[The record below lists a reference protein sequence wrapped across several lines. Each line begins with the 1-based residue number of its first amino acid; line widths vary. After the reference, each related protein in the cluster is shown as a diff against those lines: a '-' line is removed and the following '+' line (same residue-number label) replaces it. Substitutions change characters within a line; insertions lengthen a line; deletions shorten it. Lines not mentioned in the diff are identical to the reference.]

1 MAINFGALSA
11 LDTITEANR
20 GSWLTLLDKHKQP
33 SGVRLKLLGTDSDEW
48 RRMDHSDAN
57 QRIRAAQKAGKLITL
72 SSEQIEEMELTR
84 LARVTIEWEGIPDE
98 SGGIAPC
105 NPTNAYAFY
114 KAFPDAVR
122 QVQKFLQDGAQEDV
136 SFGVDAYMGSIAKN
150 SSAPLNGNL
159 AAAQSDSQVSPSA

>member
-11 LDTITEANR
+11 LDTISEANR

-48 RRMDHSDAN
+48 RRLDHSDAN
-57 QRIRAAQKAGKLITL
+57 QRIRAAQKAGKLVTL
-72 SSEQIEEMELTR
+72 SSEQIEEMELQR
-84 LARVTIEWEGIPDE
+84 LSLITIEWEGIPDE
-98 SGGIAPC
+98 SGGPAPC

-122 QVQKFLQDGAQEDV
+122 QAQKFLQDGAQEDV
-136 SFGVDAYMGSIAKN
+136 GFGVDAYMGSIAKN
-150 SSAPLNGNL
+150 SSPALSGNS
-159 AAAQSDSQVSPSA
+159 AAAQSDSPASANA